1 MSGSRLEW
9 SGPRGCAMDR
19 VTVLRFSGMAGLAAR
34 SGGRRAL
41 VIGSGFGGL
50 AAAIRLA
57 ARGWRVTVLERM
69 NGPGGR
75 ANAFQQDG
83 FTFDAGPTVI
93 TCPHLLEELWAL
105 AGQRM
110 ADHVE
115 LRPVAPLY
123 RMRFPDGSTFDYHT
137 DREAMRESV
146 RRLSPRDE
154 AGFLSL
160 CARVERMYE
169 AGIGTLMSTPVPD
182 VLSLAPFT
190 PALVRD
196 EAFRSMFGLVS
207 KHIRDARLQQALSFH
222 PLLIGGSPFATASA
236 VYTSI
241 QFVERRWGAFFPVG
255 GTGALV
261 RGLVAL
267 LESLGGEVRYGS
279 EVTEIAL
286 EGRKATGVRLGDGSG
301 LAADVVVSNADAAW
315 TYRYLLPGHVRKHW
329 TDERINRARYSM
341 SAFLWYFGTRR
352 QYPEVAHHTL
362 LFGKDFRGMFSGLEG
377 PGAPSADPL
386 LYLHRPTATDT
397 ALAPAGNDAFYV
409 LAPVPHLGAGLEWK
423 QRAEAFRRELE
434 ERLSRTVLPGLGEA
448 LVTSR
453 MATPEY
459 FRDELRSFRGAAFS
473 FAPTLMQTTFLRA
486 QARSEDVDRLYMVGA
501 GTHPGAG
508 LPAVLCSAK
517 IVDTVIPLA

>member
-1 MSGSRLEW
+1 
-9 SGPRGCAMDR
+9 
-19 VTVLRFSGMAGLAAR
+19 MAGLAAR
-34 SGGRRAL
+34 SGGRRAI

-69 NGPGGR
+69 DSPGGR

-137 DREAMRESV
+137 DREAMRQSV

-154 AGFLSL
+154 AGFLAL

-169 AGIGTLMSTPVPD
+169 AGIGPLMSTPVPD

-207 KHIRDARLQQALSFH
+207 KHIRDERLQQALSFH

-261 RGLVAL
+261 RGLVEL

-286 EGRKATGVRLGDGSG
+286 EGRKATGVRLGDGTG

-315 TYRYLLPGHVRKHW
+315 TYRYLVPGHVRKHW
-329 TDERINRARYSM
+329 TDARINRARYSM

-377 PGAPSADPL
+377 PGQPSADPL
-386 LYLHRPTATDT
+386 LYLHRPTATDA
-397 ALAPAGNDAFYV
+397 ALAPSGHDAFYV
-409 LAPVPHLGAGLEWK
+409 LAPVPHLGTGAEWK
-423 QRAEAFRRELE
+423 QRAGAFRRELE
-434 ERLSRTVLPGLGEA
+434 ERLSRTVLPGLGSE
-448 LVTSR
+448 LMTSR
-453 MATPEY
+453 FATPEY

-473 FAPTLMQTTFLRA
+473 FAPTLWQTTFLRA

-517 IVDTVIPLA
+517 IVDKAIAYA

>member
-1 MSGSRLEW
+1 M
-9 SGPRGCAMDR
+9 
-19 VTVLRFSGMAGLAAR
+19 VGMAAR
-34 SGGRRAL
+34 SGDRRAL

-50 AAAIRLA
+50 AAAVRLA
-57 ARGWRVTVLERM
+57 ARGWRVTVLERRD
-69 NGPGGR
+69 GPGGR

-105 AGQRM
+105 AGQRL

-115 LRPVAPLY
+115 LRPVEPLY
-123 RMRFPDGSTFDYHT
+123 RMRFPDGATFDYHT
-137 DREAMRESV
+137 GREAMRAAV
-146 RRLSPRDE
+146 RRMSPGDV
-154 AGFLSL
+154 AGFDALSE
-160 CARVERMYE
+160 RVERMYE
-169 AGIGTLMSTPVPD
+169 AGIGPLMSAPVPGL
-182 VLSLAPFT
+182 LSLAPFT
-190 PALVRD
+190 PALLRD
-196 EAFRSMFGLVS
+196 EAFRTMYGLVS
-207 KHIRDARLQQALSFH
+207 KHVKDERLRQALSFH
-222 PLLIGGSPFATASA
+222 PLLIGGSPFTPASA
-236 VYTSI
+236 VYASI

-267 LESLGGEVRYGS
+267 LEGLGGEVRYDS
-279 EVTEIAL
+279 EVTEITL
-286 EGRKATGVRLGDGSG
+286 EGRRATGVRLGDGTW
-301 LAADVVVSNADAAW
+301 LPADAVVSNADAAW
-315 TYRYLLPGHVRKHW
+315 TYRYLLPGHVRRHW

-362 LFGKDFRGMFSGLEG
+362 LFGRDFRGMFSGLAG

-386 LYLHRPTATDT
+386 LYLHRPTATDA
-397 ALAPAGNDAFYV
+397 ALAPEGHDTFYV
-409 LAPVPHLGAGLEWK
+409 LAPVPHLGDGTDWRT
-423 QRAEAFRRELE
+423 RAESFRRALQ
-434 ERLSRTVLPGLGEA
+434 ERLERTVLPGLGEELA
-448 LVTSR
+448 TSR
-453 MATPEY
+453 VFTPEH

-486 QARSEDVDRLYMVGA
+486 QAQSEDVERLYMVGA

-517 IVDTVIPLA
+517 IVDTVIARA

>member
-1 MSGSRLEW
+1 
-9 SGPRGCAMDR
+9 MDR
-19 VTVLRFSGMAGLAAR
+19 GNVLRPSDVTGLDAR
-34 SGGRRAL
+34 SGARRAL

-57 ARGWRVTVLERM
+57 ARGWRVTVLERRD
-69 NGPGGR
+69 GPGGR

-105 AGQRM
+105 AGQRL
-110 ADHVE
+110 ADHVD
-115 LRPVAPLY
+115 LRPVVPLY
-123 RMRFPDGSTFDYHT
+123 RMRFSDGSTFDYHS
-137 DREAMRESV
+137 DRESMRESV

-154 AGFLSL
+154 AGFLAL

-169 AGIGTLMSTPVPD
+169 AGIGPLMSKPVPD
-182 VLSLAPFT
+182 ALSLASFT

-196 EAFRSMFGLVS
+196 EAFRSMYGLVS
-207 KHIRDARLQQALSFH
+207 KHIRDERLQQALSFH
-222 PLLIGGSPFATASA
+222 PLLIGGSPFAAASA

-261 RGLVAL
+261 RAMVTL
-267 LESLGGEVRYGS
+267 LETLGGEVRYGS
-279 EVTEIAL
+279 EVTEITL

-301 LAADVVVSNADAAW
+301 LPADVVVSNADAAW
-315 TYRYLLPGHVRKHW
+315 TYRYLLPGHVRRHW

-377 PGAPSADPL
+377 AGQPFEDPL
-386 LYLHRPTATDT
+386 LYLHRPTATDA
-397 ALAPAGNDAFYV
+397 ALAPPGHDAFYV
-409 LAPVPHLGAGLEWK
+409 LAPVPHLGTGSEWK
-423 QRAEAFRRELE
+423 QRAESFRRALE
-434 ERLSRTVLPGLGEA
+434 ARLSRTVLPGLGAE

-453 MATPEY
+453 MVTPEY
-459 FRDELRSFRGAAFS
+459 FRDELRSFRGSAFS
-473 FAPTLMQTTFLRA
+473 FAPTLLQTTFLRA

-517 IVDTVIPLA
+517 IVDTVIPRA

>member
-1 MSGSRLEW
+1 
-9 SGPRGCAMDR
+9 
-19 VTVLRFSGMAGLAAR
+19 MAGLGAR
-34 SGGRRAL
+34 RGGGRAL

-57 ARGWRVTVLERM
+57 ARGWRVTVLERRA
-69 NGPGGR
+69 GPGGR

-105 AGQRM
+105 AGWRL

-115 LRPVAPLY
+115 LRPVVPLY

-137 DREAMRESV
+137 DPEAMRASV
-146 RRLSPRDE
+146 RQFSPRDE
-154 AGFLSL
+154 AGFMAL
-160 CARVERMYE
+160 CDRVARMYDG
-169 AGIGTLMSTPVPD
+169 GIGTLMSTPVPD

-190 PALVRD
+190 AALVRD
-196 EAFRSMFGLVS
+196 EAFRTMFGWVS
-207 KHIRDARLQQALSFH
+207 RYVRDWRLRQALSFH
-222 PLLIGGSPFATASA
+222 PLLIGGSPFAAASA

-261 RGLVAL
+261 RGLLAL
-267 LESLGGEVRYGS
+267 LEALGGEVRYGS
-279 EVTEIAL
+279 EVTEITV

-301 LAADVVVSNADAAW
+301 LAAEVVVSNADAAW
-315 TYRYLLPGHVRKHW
+315 TYRYLLPGHVRRHW
-329 TDERINRARYSM
+329 TDERITRARYSM
-341 SAFLWYFGTRR
+341 SALLWYFGTRR
-352 QYPEVAHHTL
+352 LYPEVAHHTL
-362 LFGKDFRGMFSGLEG
+362 LFGEDFRGMFSGLEG
-377 PGAPSADPL
+377 HGQPSADPL
-386 LYLHRPTATDT
+386 LYLHRPTATDA
-397 ALAPAGNDAFYV
+397 ALAPPGHDAFYV
-409 LAPVPHLGAGLEWK
+409 LAPVPHLGTGSEWK
-423 QRAEAFRRELE
+423 HRAEPFRRALE
-434 ERLSRTVLPGLGEA
+434 ARLSRTVLPGLSA
-448 LVTSR
+448 QLATSR
-453 MATPEY
+453 VVTPEY

-486 QARSEDVDRLYMVGA
+486 QARSEDVDHLYLVGA

-517 IVDTVIPLA
+517 IVDTVIQQAFGDA